1 MRRLWQKPRL
11 AGKWQLTRLSQSVG
25 STPLF
30 ALGSCHHYGQLVQ
43 VLIIPR
49 IAYYDE
55 SCGDDDD
62 DKADYDVDMLDYRR
76 VTPILK
82 YCTRLK
88 VLDMHTCMGMR
99 GNQFERLFVSNPLT
113 CLSLASLDISQSRIQ
128 VSSILAVL
136 VKLSNLVKL
145 VLSGADVNDGTL
157 VAISKTLLNL
167 EWLEIDG
174 CLVSDAGI
182 QGLVDGCQKLVYLR
196 ATRWD
201 ETGDCGWVQQINA
214 RGGLVSLVQVEED
227 DEFYDLPDEY
237 DLYNIDPDAD
247 YDSTED
253 MFGYN
258 PYKHD
263 VTRWLESF

>member
-1 MRRLWQKPRL
+1 
-11 AGKWQLTRLSQSVG
+11 
-25 STPLF
+25 
-30 ALGSCHHYGQLVQ
+30 
-43 VLIIPR
+43 
-49 IAYYDE
+49 
-55 SCGDDDD
+55 
-62 DKADYDVDMLDYRR
+62 
-76 VTPILK
+76 
-82 YCTRLK
+82 
-88 VLDMHTCMGMR
+88 
-99 GNQFERLFVSNPLT
+99 
-113 CLSLASLDISQSRIQ
+113 
-128 VSSILAVL
+128 
-136 VKLSNLVKL
+136 
-145 VLSGADVNDGTL
+145 
-157 VAISKTLLNL
+157 TLLNL

-263 VTRWLESF
+263 

>member
-1 MRRLWQKPRL
+1 
-11 AGKWQLTRLSQSVG
+11 
-25 STPLF
+25 
-30 ALGSCHHYGQLVQ
+30 CHHYGQLVQ
-43 VLIIPR
+43 VLIIPI

-145 VLSGADVNDGTL
+145 VLSDADVNDGTL

-167 EWLEIDG
+167 EWLEIDR

-201 ETGDCGWVQQINA
+201 EAED
-214 RGGLVSLVQVEED
+214 D

-263 VTRWLESF
+263 VTRWLGSF